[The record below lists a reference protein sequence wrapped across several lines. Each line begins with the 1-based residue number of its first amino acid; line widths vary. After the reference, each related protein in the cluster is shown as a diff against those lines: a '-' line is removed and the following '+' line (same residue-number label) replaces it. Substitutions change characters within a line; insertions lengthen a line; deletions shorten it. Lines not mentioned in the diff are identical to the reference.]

1 MAIERWW
8 KAIPA
13 QSLTQDGNTGGD
25 VYIADACLFYVKQQ
39 VVLSASGQ
47 PDLTCE
53 IKRICGPTRIM
64 VGEKGKGIRNVIDI
78 SVYTVAGGATI
89 RAAEQGRPP
98 IKPQDIDRATYEE
111 EPTVARRVF
120 NVDKCGNPYTKD
132 NPFPVDAEI
141 NVDNVEI
148 NIDLPDSEG
157 LTVLN
162 VPTKQTEVSFTFPD
176 KLQYYR
182 VKVRDSKDVLR
193 IGLAAGDI
201 SNGDYKTVPKGNSFE
216 PDHPNDFPDGYTLY
230 FETKSKNNMD
240 LEIEYWYFS

>member
-13 QSLTQDGNTGGD
+13 QSLTQNGNTGGD

-39 VVLSASGQ
+39 VVLSAVGQ

-53 IKRICGPTRIM
+53 VKRICGPTRLM
-64 VGEKGKGIRNVIDI
+64 VGEKGKGIKNNIDI
-78 SVYTVAGGATI
+78 SAYTIAGSATI

-111 EPTVARRVF
+111 EPTMARRVF
-120 NVDKCGNPYTKD
+120 NVDRCGNPYTKD

-162 VPTKQTEVSFTFPD
+162 IPNKTTEVSFTFPN
-176 KLQYYR
+176 KTQFY
-182 VKVRDSKDVLR
+182 KIKARDAKDV
-193 IGLAAGDI
+193 IKVGLNAGDI
-201 SNGDYKTVPKGNSFE
+201 AAGNYWTIDFGNE
-216 PDHPNDFPDGYTLY
+216 DDPRVHKDFPDGYTLY
-230 FETKSKNNMD
+230 FESKHKNDVD
-240 LEIEYWYFS
+240 LEIRYWYFS